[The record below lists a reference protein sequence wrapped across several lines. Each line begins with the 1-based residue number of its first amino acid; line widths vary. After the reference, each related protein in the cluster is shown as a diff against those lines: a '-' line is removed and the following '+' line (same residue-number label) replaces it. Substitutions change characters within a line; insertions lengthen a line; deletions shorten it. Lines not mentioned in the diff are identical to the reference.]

1 MYHFTL
7 NLDTRNGQKHRN
19 ESGKFILFLFPS
31 LCPGKTVYCNGF
43 NANFSCAGPSLSCSC
58 IHIIKILIVHIQYVK
73 LTHTASPYLSEGKL
87 QSKEPNGT
95 SSVDF
100 HSSGVTFLTL
110 EDLSDAFFQKSVTHS
125 ALFLSPLLSPHS
137 WNHKAQP

>member
-7 NLDTRNGQKHRN
+7 NLDTTNGQKHRN

-58 IHIIKILIVHIQYVK
+58 IHIIKILIVHIQYVR

-87 QSKEPNGT
+87 QSKEPNET